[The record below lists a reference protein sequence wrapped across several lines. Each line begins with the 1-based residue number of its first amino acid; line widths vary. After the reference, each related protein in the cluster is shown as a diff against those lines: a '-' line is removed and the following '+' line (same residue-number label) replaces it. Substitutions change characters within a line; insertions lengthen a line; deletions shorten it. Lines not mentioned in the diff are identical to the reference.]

1 MTDPSAAGAERLLEV
16 LREEYGDTLRSV
28 VEYGP
33 SRKRI
38 VYLRD
43 DIDRQAASGRLVRLD
58 QLYQAERLN
67 NDPVMNDPEL
77 DRLHASIYVFDGA
90 TVVHVVDRGGAVLGF
105 SVDTAAPVAVGS
117 VTRYL
122 REAFGEV
129 PDSLADLP

>member
-1 MTDPSAAGAERLLEV
+1 MSEHSGAGAERLLEV
-16 LREEYGDTLRSV
+16 LREEYGNALRSV
-28 VEYGP
+28 VEYSP

-43 DIDRQAASGRLVRLD
+43 DIDRQAASERLVRLD

-67 NDPVMNDPEL
+67 NDPVLSGPKL
-77 DRLHASIYVFDGA
+77 DRLHASVYVFDGA
-90 TVVHVVDRGGAVLGF
+90 TVVHVLDRGGAVVGF

-129 PDSLADLP
+129 PDSLAELP